1 MPHSDSL
8 TKKSAFV
15 TSGRFVNAGMRFLV
29 NLTVARIFAER
40 VALNGEYQQVWLLF
54 NTFFPIFLFGIP
66 QSIYYF
72 YPRSDYD
79 QRGAFVRQ
87 SLLLL
92 QILGGV
98 FFVFLFC
105 MAPYAG
111 KLYGTPQL
119 IPHFRWFAV
128 YGFAMVAAG
137 FFDTLFIVMN
147 RHRWQAAVMASEAV
161 LFFCATV
168 VPIYLGAAL
177 ITVFKCV
184 TALALVKWVFVL
196 GVLASEKR
204 EFRLTWTLPQW
215 EKIKTQLAYAAP
227 LGLTTA
233 VGYLSIYLDKNI
245 ISGYFGSATYAI
257 YVYGAMEVPFVAMV
271 LSAINN
277 VLVPEISRM
286 HHEGQVQK
294 ISRVWQRAIS
304 KTSLLLLPMWIFL
317 MIWAVELYVSIYGA
331 PYRASSLIFRIY
343 LLKLPLRITAYNMVL
358 SVIGYPNLVFRIA
371 LIEMGIN
378 TALSLTFIRW
388 WGMPGPAIATV
399 IATYVQVIVLTR
411 VIRTKLSLRVRD
423 IFPWRHLMKVL
434 SLSLFAGAVSLI
446 AYVAPV
452 AYWAQLILGGALF
465 GVTCLVLFWRSGDIA
480 LLFNLPTFSLG
491 RSFRGKNRE
500 P

>member
-1 MPHSDSL
+1 MSDSL

-29 NLTVARIFAER
+29 NLTIARIFADR

-72 YPRSDYD
+72 YPRSDYE

-105 MAPYAG
+105 IAPYAA
-111 KLYGTPQL
+111 KLYEVPHL

-177 ITVFKCV
+177 ITVFQCV

-196 GVLASEKR
+196 GVLAAER
-204 EFRLTWTLPQW
+204 RTFRLRWTRPQW
-215 EKIKTQLAYAAP
+215 EKIKAQLAYAAP
-227 LGLTTA
+227 LGLTA
-233 VGYLSIYLDKNI
+233 AAGYLSIYLDKNI
-245 ISGYFGSATYAI
+245 ISGVFDSGMYAV
-257 YVYGAMEVPFVAMV
+257 YVYGAMEVPFVAMA

-286 HHEGQVQK
+286 HHEGKVRE
-294 ISRVWQRAIS
+294 ISEIWQRAIK
-304 KTSLLLLPMWIFL
+304 KTSLLLFPMWIFL
-317 MIWAVELYVSIYGA
+317 MIWAVELYIFTYGE
-331 PYRASSLIFRIY
+331 PYRTSSLIFRIY
-343 LLKLPLRITAYNMVL
+343 LLKLPLRITTYAMIL

-371 LIEMGIN
+371 LAEMGIN
-378 TALSLTFIRW
+378 AALSLTFIRW

-399 IATYVQVIVLTR
+399 IATYVQVALYTWT
-411 VIRTKLSLRVRD
+411 IRTKLNLRIRD
-423 IFPWRHLMKVL
+423 IFPWRHLFKVLGL
-434 SLSLFAGAVSLI
+434 SLSAGAVSLI
-446 AYVAPV
+446 AYTIPA
-452 AYWAQLILGGALF
+452 AYWIQLLTGGALF
-465 GVTCLVLFWRSGDIA
+465 SVSSLVLFWRSGYIA
-480 LLFNLPTFSLG
+480 LLFNIE
-491 RSFRGKNRE
+491 RG
-500 P
+500 

>member
-1 MPHSDSL
+1 MSDSL

-15 TSGRFVNAGMRFLV
+15 TGGRFVNAGMRFLV
-29 NLTVARIFAER
+29 NLTIARIFADQ
-40 VALNGEYQQVWLLF
+40 VALTGEYQQVWLLF

-72 YPRSDYD
+72 YPRSDYN
-79 QRGAFVRQ
+79 QRGVFVRQ
-87 SLLLL
+87 SLFLLH
-92 QILGGV
+92 ILGGA

-105 MAPYAG
+105 IAPYAAR
-111 KLYGTPQL
+111 LYEVPHL
-119 IPHFRWFAV
+119 IPHFRWFSV

-147 RHRWQAAVMASEAV
+147 RHRWQAAVMASEAA

-177 ITVFKCV
+177 ITVFQCV

-196 GVLASEKR
+196 AVLAGER
-204 EFRLTWTLPQW
+204 RAFRLRWRWPQW
-215 EKIKTQLAYAAP
+215 KQIKAQLVYAAP
-227 LGLTTA
+227 LGLTAA

-245 ISGYFGSATYAI
+245 ISAYFDSDRYAI
-257 YVYGAMEVPFVAMV
+257 YFLGAMEVPFVAMV

-286 HHEGQVQK
+286 HHEGQVRGISK
-294 ISRVWQRAIS
+294 IWQRAIS
-304 KTSLLLLPMWIFL
+304 KTSLLLFPLWIFL
-317 MIWAVELYVSIYGA
+317 MIWAVELYIFMYGE

-343 LLKLPLRITAYNMVL
+343 LLKLPLRVTAYNMVL

-371 LIEMGIN
+371 LAEMGIKV
-378 TALSLTFIRW
+378 
-388 WGMPGPAIATV
+388 M
-399 IATYVQVIVLTR
+399 VLTR

-423 IFPWRHLMKVL
+423 IFPWRHLFKVL
-434 SLSLFAGAVSLI
+434 SLSLVAGAVSLI

-465 GVTCLVLFWRSGDIA
+465 GVTSLVLFWRSGDIA
-480 LLFNLPTFSLG
+480 LLFNLPTFYSQG
-491 RSFRGKNRE
+491 ASEGKK
-500 P
+500 

>member
-204 EFRLTWTLPQW
+204 EFRLGWTLPQW

-227 LGLTTA
+227 LGLTAA

-378 TALSLTFIRW
+378 TALSLTFVRW

>member
-1 MPHSDSL
+1 MSDSL

-29 NLTVARIFAER
+29 NLTIARIFADQ
-40 VALNGEYQQVWLLF
+40 VALNGAYQQVWLLF

-72 YPRSDYD
+72 YPRSDYTE
-79 QRGAFVRQ
+79 RGAFVRQ
-87 SLLLL
+87 SLFLL

-98 FFVFLFC
+98 FFLFLFGL
-105 MAPYAG
+105 APYAA
-111 KLYGTPQL
+111 KLYEVPHL

-177 ITVFKCV
+177 ITVFQCV

-196 GVLASEKR
+196 GVLAAEKR
-204 EFRLTWTLPQW
+204 AFRLRWTRPQW
-215 EKIKTQLAYAAP
+215 EQIKAQLMYAAP
-227 LGLTTA
+227 LGLTA
-233 VGYLSIYLDKNI
+233 AAGYLSIYLDKNI
-245 ISGYFGSATYAI
+245 ISGYFDSGAYAV

-286 HHEGQVQK
+286 HHEGKEQG
-294 ISRVWQRAIS
+294 ISAIWKRAIS
-304 KTSLLLLPMWIFL
+304 KTSLLLFPMWVFL
-317 MIWAVELYVSIYGA
+317 MIWAVELYVLAYGE

-371 LIEMGIN
+371 LAEMAIN
-378 TALSLTFIRW
+378 AALSLTFVRW

-399 IATYVQVIVLTR
+399 IATYLQVMVLTR

-423 IFPWRHLMKVL
+423 IFPWGHLFKVL
-434 SLSLFAGAVSLI
+434 SLSLIAGAVSLI

-480 LLFNLPTFSLG
+480 LLFNLTTLSLG
-491 RSFRGKNRE
+491 RSFRGEKSE
-500 P
+500 T

>member
-184 TALALVKWVFVL
+184 TALALVKWAFVL

-227 LGLTTA
+227 LGLTAA

-378 TALSLTFIRW
+378 TALSLTFVRW

>member
-15 TSGRFVNAGMRFLV
+15 TGGRFVNASVRWIV
-29 NLTVARIFAER
+29 NLAIARIFVDR
-40 VALNGEYQQVWLLF
+40 MGLTGDYQTVWLLF

-72 YPRSDYD
+72 YPRSEYN

-92 QILGGV
+92 HILGGV
-98 FFVFLFC
+98 FFVFLFGI
-105 MAPYAG
+105 APYAA
-111 KLYGTPQL
+111 KLYEVPHL

-147 RHRWQAAVMASEAV
+147 RHRWQAAVMASEAG

-177 ITVFKCV
+177 ITVFQCV

-204 EFRLTWTLPQW
+204 EFRLRWRWPQW
-215 EKIKTQLAYAAP
+215 EQIKAQLVYAAP
-227 LGLTTA
+227 LGLTAA

-245 ISGYFGSATYAI
+245 ISGYFDSGTYAI
-257 YVYGAMEVPFVAMV
+257 YVYGAMEIPFVAMV

-286 HHEGQVQK
+286 HHEGKEQG
-294 ISRVWQRAIS
+294 ISAIWKRAIS
-304 KTSLLLLPMWIFL
+304 KTSLLLLPMWVFL
-317 MIWAVELYVSIYGA
+317 MIWAVELYLFMYGE

-378 TALSLTFIRW
+378 AALSLTFVRW
-388 WGMPGPAIATV
+388 WGTPGPAIATV

-411 VIRTKLSLRVRD
+411 VIRTKLNLRLGE
-423 IFPWRHLMKVL
+423 IFPWRHLFKVL
-434 SLSLFAGAVSLI
+434 SLSLIAGAVSLI

-452 AYWAQLILGGALF
+452 AYWAQLIIGGALF
-465 GVTCLVLFWRSGDIA
+465 GVTCLILFWRSGDIA
-480 LLFNLPTFSLG
+480 LLFNLTTLSLG
-491 RSFRGKNRE
+491 STFRGGKK
-500 P
+500 

>member
-227 LGLTTA
+227 LGLTAA

-378 TALSLTFIRW
+378 TALSLTFVRW